1 MNCQKSEIDHLKNE
15 LSDARHK
22 IQDCLTE
29 VLENKNNQLV
39 KFLYQLE
46 LKLKNL
52 KKAHIEERFM
62 LISNNLE
69 QIQDEIRQKVTE
81 YVRMEQ
87 TCQKQNTE
95 IKTLRD
101 RNRSYEDELV
111 ELRKFMDKL
120 KKDLGVF
127 KEENSSLE
135 QENSRL
141 KSSSIRLE
149 HDLDARREQ
158 EKILIQQISQNDQL
172 VQQLQDDLRNEL
184 NKQQECQKVIA
195 CLKQNISDLAN
206 EKELSEK
213 TIKELANKVKP
224 ST

>member
-1 MNCQKSEIDHLKNE
+1 M
-15 LSDARHK
+15 
-22 IQDCLTE
+22 
-29 VLENKNNQLV
+29 
-39 KFLYQLE
+39 
-46 LKLKNL
+46 KLKNL

-120 KKDLGVF
+120 KKDLGVC

-224 ST
+224 STC